1 MPESIVNPFVTFLL
15 EISAVPVLRYVQP
28 VRYKAQLPLWLTPV
42 QAAALPTQS
51 VRKRR
56 FLGQVVQ
63 ALRSPIPAQQAG
75 FSTGLEVVEALTI
88 VINHSESN
96 F

>member
-1 MPESIVNPFVTFLL
+1 M
-15 EISAVPVLRYVQP
+15 
-28 VRYKAQLPLWLTPV
+28 
-42 QAAALPTQS
+42 AAALPTQS

-88 VINHSESN
+88 VFNHSESN